1 MSNERYKWRLAV
13 PGRRPED
20 TRDLEEEANVLQLTW
35 MGAEM
40 EGRTPGRQCRPH
52 LKQTVC
58 KGPVPSSSGCAL
70 AQAVLKEVL

>member
-13 PGRRPED
+13 PGRRSED

-40 EGRTPGRQCRPH
+40 EG
-52 LKQTVC
+52 KQ
-58 KGPVPSSSGCAL
+58 A
-70 AQAVLKEVL
+70 